1 MQIEFR
7 LLGQVQAWHDGRR
20 LELGGRKQRAVLAA
34 LLVRAG
40 RVVSLD
46 QLIDD
51 LWPQNPPARAAATV
65 QVFVSN
71 LRRALEPERPRGA
84 PASVLVTSSPGYVL
98 RTGPG
103 AIDAHEFIRLAEDGR
118 RALEDDDGELAAE
131 LLSRAGALWR
141 GPALADVLDAPF
153 AQAES
158 ARLEE
163 MRLSCAEDRIDAELS
178 LGHHITVVP
187 ELEQRVS
194 RYPMRERPRAQ
205 LMLALYRSGHQ
216 ADALD
221 AYRTGRQVLRDELGL
236 EPGASLRALEQAVL
250 RQDPDLA
257 WEPPERVIR
266 DGPGIADG
274 PGGGTNPAGDDEP
287 GRVLVVDDSGVNRR
301 LLVRALT
308 ELGHEVR
315 AAEHGRRALEI
326 LREGPDHD
334 ADPGFDPGF
343 DVVLLDLL
351 MPVLDGYST
360 LAEIKADERLAHLP
374 VIMVS
379 AVHEL
384 ESVVRCIDLGAT
396 DYLPKPFSAAVLRA
410 RLRSSLAAKRLRDV
424 ERAYLR
430 RVDEVVSS
438 EPAGLAREV
447 AQETA
452 RDDVVGRLAR
462 RLLQMTRDVTAREA
476 ELREEI
482 AALRTEIDRVHA
494 LTGDGDPVSEVAA
507 RPARCGHER

>member
-7 LLGQVQAWHDGRR
+7 LLGQVEAWHDSRR

-40 RVVSLD
+40 RVVSLE

-51 LWPQNPPARAAATV
+51 LWPDNPPVRAAATV

-71 LRRALEPERPRGA
+71 LRRSLEPERPRGA
-84 PASVLVTSSPGYVL
+84 PASVLVTSAPGYVL
-98 RTGPG
+98 RAGPG
-103 AIDAHEFIRLAEDGR
+103 AIDAHEFVRLADEGR
-118 RALEDDDGELAAE
+118 RALEDDDGELATE
-131 LLSRAGALWR
+131 LLSRAGTLWR

-153 AQAES
+153 AQAEA

-178 LGHHITVVP
+178 LGHHNTVVP

-194 RYPMRERPRAQ
+194 RHPMRERLRAQ
-205 LMLALYRSGHQ
+205 LMLALYRSGRQ
-216 ADALD
+216 ADALE
-221 AYRTGRQVLRDELGL
+221 AYRTGRQVLNDELGL
-236 EPGASLRALEQAVL
+236 EPGAPLRALEQAVL

-266 DGPGIADG
+266 DSPAMTAGP
-274 PGGGTNPAGDDEP
+274 TSTGDDEP

-315 AAEHGRRALEI
+315 AAEHGRRALEM
-326 LREGPDHD
+326 LREGSPDGTD
-334 ADPGFDPGF
+334 SGGDGTDPGF

-360 LAEIKADERLAHLP
+360 LAEIKADERLNHLP

-438 EPAGLAREV
+438 EPGGLAERAE
-447 AQETA
+447 QETS

-462 RLLQMTRDVTAREA
+462 RLLQMTRDVSAREA
-476 ELREEI
+476 ALRQEI
-482 AALRTEIDRVHA
+482 AALRSEIDRVHA
-494 LTGDGDPVSEVAA
+494 AA
-507 RPARCGHER
+507 GGEPERQVRCGPGGRA

>member
-7 LLGQVQAWHDGRR
+7 LLGQVEAWHDGRR

-40 RVVSLD
+40 RVVSLE

-51 LWPQNPPARAAATV
+51 LWPDDPPARAAATV

-71 LRRALEPERPRGA
+71 LRRALEPERPRGT
-84 PASVLVTSSPGYVL
+84 PASLLVTSSPGYVL
-98 RTGPG
+98 RAGPG
-103 AIDAHEFIRLAEDGR
+103 AIDAHEFVRLAEQGR
-118 RALEDDDGELAAE
+118 AALEDDDGELAAE
-131 LLSRAGALWR
+131 LLTRAGALWR
-141 GPALADVLDAPF
+141 GPALVDVLDAPF
-153 AQAES
+153 AQAEA

-178 LGHHITVVP
+178 LGRHNAVVP

-194 RYPMRERPRAQ
+194 RHPMRERPRAQ
-205 LMLALYRSGHQ
+205 LMLALYRSGRQ
-216 ADALD
+216 ADALET
-221 AYRTGRQVLRDELGL
+221 YRTGRRVLHDELGL
-236 EPGASLRALEQAVL
+236 EPGASLRALELAVL

-266 DGPGIADG
+266 DGGTA
-274 PGGGTNPAGDDEP
+274 GGTAGGSAAAGDGEP

-315 AAEHGRRALEI
+315 AAEHGRRALEM
-326 LREGPDHD
+326 LREGEDLRD
-334 ADPGFDPGF
+334 AGDAGAGF

-360 LAEIKADERLAHLP
+360 LAEIKADERLNHLP

-438 EPAGLAREV
+438 EPGGLAEQA

-462 RLLQMTRDVTAREA
+462 RLLQMTRDVSAREA
-476 ELREEI
+476 ALREEI

-494 LTGDGDPVSEVAA
+494 MTGREETGQPV
-507 RPARCGHER
+507 RCGPEGPG

>member
-1 MQIEFR
+1 MLVEFR
-7 LLGQVQAWHDGRR
+7 LLGQVEAWHDGRR

-40 RVVSLD
+40 RVVSLE

-51 LWPQNPPARAAATV
+51 LWPDNPPARAAATV

-71 LRRALEPERPRGA
+71 LRRALEPERPRGT
-84 PASVLVTSSPGYVL
+84 PASLLVTSAPGYVL
-98 RTGPG
+98 RAGPG
-103 AIDAHEFIRLAEDGR
+103 AIDAHEFVRLAEDGH

-131 LLSRAGALWR
+131 LLARADGLWR
-141 GPALADVLDAPF
+141 GAALGDVLHAPF
-153 AQAES
+153 AQAEA

-163 MRLSCAEDRIDAELS
+163 LRLSCAEDRIDAELS
-178 LGHHITVVP
+178 LGRHNTVVA

-194 RYPMRERPRAQ
+194 RHPMRERLRAQ
-205 LMLALYRSGHQ
+205 LMLALYRSGRQ

-221 AYRTGRQVLRDELGL
+221 AYRAGRRVLHDELGL
-236 EPGASLRALEQAVL
+236 EPGAPLRALEQAVL

-266 DGPGIADG
+266 DGSSPELSEVLAS
-274 PGGGTNPAGDDEP
+274 AGDDEP

-308 ELGHEVR
+308 ELGHDVR
-315 AAEHGRRALEI
+315 AAEHGRRALEM
-326 LREGPDHD
+326 LREDEHG
-334 ADPGFDPGF
+334 GQGF

-351 MPVLDGYST
+351 MPVMDGYSA
-360 LAEIKADERLAHLP
+360 LAEIKADDRLNHLP

-438 EPAGLAREV
+438 EPGGLAVEA

-462 RLLQMTRDVTAREA
+462 RLLQMTREVTAREA
-476 ELREEI
+476 ALREEI
-482 AALRTEIDRVHA
+482 ATLRTEIDRVHA
-494 LTGDGDPVSEVAA
+494 MAREGDPA
-507 RPARCGHER
+507 RQVRCGNGRE